1 MNMEIRV
8 HGIKT
13 RKHMIN
19 LSLNMWKANKQQTC
33 ETKAQK
39 KKKNTYIYIKGFKI
53 ESLHV
58 KKETE
63 LEKLGLGFLGR
74 IMRMHEQAYVHRQDY
89 AYVGSTQKP

>member
-1 MNMEIRV
+1 
-8 HGIKT
+8 
-13 RKHMIN
+13 MIN

-33 ETKAQK
+33 ETKAQIYI
-39 KKKNTYIYIKGFKI
+39 YIYIKGFKI

-74 IMRMHEQAYVHRQDY
+74 IMHTHEQAYVHRQDY

>member
-39 KKKNTYIYIKGFKI
+39 KKKKHTHTHTHIYIYI
-53 ESLHV
+53 
-58 KKETE
+58 
-63 LEKLGLGFLGR
+63 
-74 IMRMHEQAYVHRQDY
+74 
-89 AYVGSTQKP
+89 

>member
-1 MNMEIRV
+1 M
-8 HGIKT
+8 
-13 RKHMIN
+13 
-19 LSLNMWKANKQQTC
+19 KQ
-33 ETKAQK
+33 KLK
-39 KKKNTYIYIKGFKI
+39 KKKKTHIYIYIYIKGFKI